1 MALSQESLQN
11 LANDSIEE
19 LQNDL
24 FQIVEVIANRQ
35 DMEKVVVMLEENGI
49 ILAIEPDMT
58 YTICRKRPN

>member
-35 DMEKVVVMLEENGI
+35 DMEEVVGMLKENGI
-49 ILAIEPDMT
+49 ILNLEPDMT